1 LTASDAA
8 MVGPEERAHVR
19 RAILGAALRSD
30 PSPHVFVEQVFS
42 APFYQKML
50 DLFPGAD
57 AFTPWQ
63 HSGTPPEFFG
73 NYARRGQLVLPDE
86 TERLQPD
93 VQQFWNTLSAYLCAP
108 EFARLLLKRFED
120 HYRRQFGSALDGSN
134 FIERLRPG
142 LVVNRHEPGY
152 YLGPHTDRH
161 EKVVTCVFYMP
172 ERDGLDH
179 LGTAIYRPLEKEMRC
194 RGFFHHDPARFERIA
209 TAPFRPNSMLIF
221 ARTDV
226 FFHGVHRLTRSGL
239 HGSERR
245 GFQLQFYEDNTLP
258 RHACRV
264 LLAAEAPASVAAG
277 SSFRV
282 PYRLENRAEQTLMPS
297 YPFRIHLGY
306 RWFDPSGAEVAT
318 GEAPRTLLPGPVATG
333 EAVHGWIDV
342 DANCAPGRYQLRL
355 SVVQDGVA
363 WFDDIDPANGCCAEI
378 VITPEQHRTR
388 LDPAVR
394 P

>member
-1 LTASDAA
+1 
-8 MVGPEERAHVR
+8 MVGPAERAHVR
-19 RAILGAALRSD
+19 SAILGAALRSD

-42 APFYQKML
+42 APFYRKML
-50 DLFPGAD
+50 ELFPGAD

-86 TERLQPD
+86 TERLRPELR
-93 VQQFWNTLSAYLCAP
+93 QFWNGLSAYLGAP

-120 HYRRQFGSALDGSN
+120 HYRRQFGSALEGSN
-134 FIERLRPG
+134 FTERLRPG

-194 RGFFHHDPARFERIA
+194 RGLFHHDPARFELIA

-226 FFHGVHRLTRSGL
+226 FFHGVHRLTASEL

-264 LLAAEAPASVAAG
+264 RLAAEAPASVTAG
-277 SSFRV
+277 SRFRV
-282 PYRLENRAEQTLMPS
+282 PYRLENRAERTLTPS
-297 YPFRIHLGY
+297 YPFRVHLGY
-306 RWFDPSGAEVAT
+306 RWFDASGAEVAT
-318 GEAPRTLLPGPVATG
+318 GDAPRTLLPGPVAAG
-333 EAVHGWIDV
+333 EAVQGWIDV
-342 DANCAPGRYQLRL
+342 DADCAPGRYQLRL

-363 WFDDIDPANGCCAEI
+363 WFDDIDPANGCRAEI
-378 VITPEQHRTR
+378 VVTPELQAAAPDAENDVTV
-388 LDPAVR
+388 AGA
-394 P
+394 